1 MKILLTSIFV
11 VLLTLT
17 LCNPVSGLKST
28 YDILK
33 PLKWGSPQVCILEPD
48 YEETVKIE
56 VVTFYDWAYYA
67 GADPIQSSIEYKK
80 ILNKEIS
87 ESILK
92 ETKSALDTWE
102 SLLKQRERSR
112 DAQKNWDFDYK
123 IITLEQQKT
132 FDEKSCS
139 IVIKFVPTPSR
150 TNEMYRILGI
160 TENRDTQTADH
171 RLIHV
176 YYQKIGSCISH
187 VDKHYIYY
195 KPCYVDDV
203 ILAVQIGNTVR
214 HEFGHALGLGHY
226 YFADDP
232 NMYWKD
238 STTPAPSIMT
248 IFAPDL
254 YDEQEIKQID
264 IEKVREIYGEK
275 GFVKQVQSQ
284 TKTKNNIES
293 QSDEVKT
300 MKNSD
305 TKPKKEKKNPP
316 PIANFAYEGDIV
328 TLLAN
333 TKSGDKISW
342 KQISGPKVKLLSTT
356 IAELSF
362 VAPDVKKGQ
371 VEILTFR
378 LTIKDQL
385 GNTSTDKIKIN
396 ILSRD

>member
-1 MKILLTSIFV
+1 MKILLASIFA
-11 VLLTLT
+11 VLLILA
-17 LCNPVSGLKST
+17 LCTPVYGLKST

-33 PLKWGSPQVCILEPD
+33 PLKWGSPQVCIFEPD

-56 VVTFYDWAYYA
+56 VVQFNDYFYYA
-67 GADPIQSSIEYKK
+67 GVDPIQSFTEYKK
-80 ILNKEIS
+80 ILNKGIS
-87 ESILK
+87 DSILK

-112 DAQKNWDFDYK
+112 DAQKSWDFDYK

-132 FDEKSCS
+132 FDERSCS
-139 IVIKFVPTPSR
+139 VVIKFVPTPSR
-150 TNEMYRILGI
+150 SSEMYRVLGI
-160 TENRDTQTADH
+160 TENKDTQTTDH
-171 RLIHV
+171 RLIYV
-176 YYQKIGSCISH
+176 YYQKLGSCISNW
-187 VDKHYIYY
+187 DKHYIYY
-195 KPCYVDDV
+195 KPCYVNDV

-248 IFAPDL
+248 IFGPDL
-254 YDEQEIKQID
+254 YDEQEIKQMD
-264 IEKVREIYGEK
+264 VDKVREIYGEK

-293 QSDEVKT
+293 KSDEVKT
-300 MKNSD
+300 MKNTD
-305 TKPKKEKKNPP
+305 AKPEKEKKNPTS
-316 PIANFAYEGDIV
+316 IANFAHEGDIV
-328 TLLAN
+328 TLMAN
-333 TKSGDKISW
+333 AQSGDRISW
-342 KQISGPKVKLLSTT
+342 KQISGPKVKLSSTT
-356 IAELSF
+356 IAEPSF
-362 VAPDVKKGQ
+362 IVPDVKKGQ

-385 GNTSTDKIKIN
+385 GNTNTDKIRVN

>member
-1 MKILLTSIFV
+1 MKILIASIFA
-11 VLLTLT
+11 VLLILT
-17 LCNPVSGLKST
+17 LCTPVYGLKST

-33 PLKWGSPQVCILEPD
+33 PLKWGSPQVCIFEPD

-56 VVTFYDWAYYA
+56 VVTFSDWAYYA
-67 GADPIQSSIEYKK
+67 GVDPIQSSIEYKR
-80 ILNKEIS
+80 ILNKGIS

-123 IITLEQQKT
+123 IITLEKQKT

-171 RLIHV
+171 RLIYV

-214 HEFGHALGLGHY
+214 HEFGHALGIGHY

-238 STTPAPSIMT
+238 ATTPAPSIMT
-248 IFAPDL
+248 IFGPDL

-275 GFVKQVQSQ
+275 GFVKQDQFP
-284 TKTKNNIES
+284 TKNNIGS
-293 QSDEVKT
+293 KSDVAK
-300 MKNSD
+300 KD
-305 TKPKKEKKNPP
+305 TDPKIKPKEGKKNPTS
-316 PIANFAYEGDIV
+316 IANFAHEGDIV
-328 TLLAN
+328 TLMAN
-333 TKSGDKISW
+333 AQSGDRISW
-342 KQISGPKVKLLSTT
+342 KQISGPKVKLSSTT
-356 IAELSF
+356 IAEPSF
-362 VAPDVKKGQ
+362 VVPDVKKGQ

-385 GNTSTDKIKIN
+385 GNTSTDKIRVN